1 MSTARLDSLIAE
13 AADISQ
19 SVRMADGHT
28 LSLSI
33 EAGAKVATVYLWP
46 GLDAP
51 DTEAW
56 EYEDNV
62 EVWLTTG
69 SFGEGRLFGE
79 VPVQAVRDLIE
90 QHGGEAVAA
99 DDDNVLAA
107 PLAQLSRAGIRCL
120 PWRDSAGTYVRVPF
134 ADGEE
139 ITFTG
144 ITAPDEDGRIDDVS
158 TGHMVR
164 DHGGWL
170 ANLED
175 GEIVYHSDGKGLQY
189 EEDTAALVAAIIERA
204 PRHGGSAPEEGPGDT
219 AEQLAVKALA
229 EWGITAHLDDES
241 LIGGA
246 RNSWL
251 VISRDQTTD
260 GMPREDEPYI
270 VLGLANVDDDEWP
283 MAQRPPARP
292 ADEWRV
298 LLGDGN
304 GRERDVMAR
313 PAGSANGLADCVA
326 AVAEWI
332 TMPQASPNPLTQL
345 ADLHGTFKFGYSA
358 EDVRSVFA
366 RISDEG
372 GPYLVCVWE
381 YCDEDGFGGNS
392 QFYAE
397 NDEGEFFEIKPDVYR
412 WLSGE
417 LETPGPVDTWVCAPV
432 PELEFLVS
440 DDFHNYG
447 RSED

>member
-13 AADISQ
+13 AAAISQ
-19 SVRMADGHT
+19 PVRMADGHT

-56 EYEDNV
+56 ENEDNV

-99 DDDNVLAA
+99 DDDNVVAA
-107 PLAQLSRAGIRCL
+107 PLAQLSRAGILCL
-120 PWRDSAGTYVRVPF
+120 PWRDPAGGYVRVPF

-175 GEIVYHSDGKGLQY
+175 GEIVYYSGGKGLPY

-229 EWGITAHLDDES
+229 EWGVTAHLDDES
-241 LIGGA
+241 LIGGG

-251 VISRDQTTD
+251 VIGRDQTTD
-260 GMPREDEPYI
+260 GMPGEDAPYI
-270 VLGLANVDDDEWP
+270 VLSLSNDEDDEWP
-283 MAQRPPARP
+283 TAQRPPARP
-292 ADEWRV
+292 ADEWQV
-298 LLGDGN
+298 LLEDSNGN
-304 GRERDVMAR
+304 EWAVMKR
-313 PAGSANGLADCVA
+313 PAGSADGLADCVEAIVTWVTDPHRTAGAVLLA
-326 AVAEWI
+326 ALAEQGVTVQSDDIGLSYAIPLDPNTPAPEVFSRPHLSVADRDPSIDHDPISHTGWTVFEHDANGEPVGDPLYI
-332 TMPQASPNPLTQL
+332 T
-345 ADLHGTFKFGYSA
+345 
-358 EDVRSVFA
+358 
-366 RISDEG
+366 
-372 GPYLVCVWE
+372 
-381 YCDEDGFGGNS
+381 GNG
-392 QFYAE
+392 Q
-397 NDEGEFFEIKPDVYR
+397 
-412 WLSGE
+412 
-417 LETPGPVDTWVCAPV
+417 PVDCAV
-432 PELEFLVS
+432 DSTAAAEFIADWLTKPR
-440 DDFHNYG
+440 D
-447 RSED
+447 